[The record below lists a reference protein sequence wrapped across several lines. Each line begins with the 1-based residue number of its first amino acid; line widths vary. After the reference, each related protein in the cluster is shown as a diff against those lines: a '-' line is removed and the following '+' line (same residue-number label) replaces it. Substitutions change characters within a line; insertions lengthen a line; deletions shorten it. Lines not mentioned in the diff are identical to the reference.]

1 MFINREAGVVNW
13 CLFPLVHTS
22 RLIDDAVPASP
33 KQEGGGLV
41 NRAVPK
47 LSPSQGQAA
56 LVWEWRGVEHSEATF

>member
-1 MFINREAGVVNW
+1 MM
-13 CLFPLVHTS
+13 LFLPAQS
-22 RLIDDAVPASP
+22 RG
-33 KQEGGGLV
+33 GGGLV